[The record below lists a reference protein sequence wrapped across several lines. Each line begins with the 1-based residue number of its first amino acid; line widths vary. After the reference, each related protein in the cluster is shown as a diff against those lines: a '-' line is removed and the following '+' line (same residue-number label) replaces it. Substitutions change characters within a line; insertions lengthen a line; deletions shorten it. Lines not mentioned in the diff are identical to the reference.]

1 MSTPTQ
7 PDVEVVASDVDALPQ
22 LPARQE
28 IPSWRLVATL
38 AVAGALAALLLSFVY
53 TATKPLIDANK
64 AAVLREA
71 VAEVLGDPAAV
82 VSLVVEDEGL
92 VADEEIVYLEEKR
105 DGKIVERV
113 YLGYAD
119 EAQTKPVGFAL
130 RGGAYGYGSDP
141 IMLVFGYD
149 ALSGEI
155 IGLKVL
161 GHKET
166 PGIGTKIET
175 EDRFAGLFWK
185 PEAGDVPA
193 RQPRLEG
200 KRADQ
205 FDRSDPHHVDM
216 ISGAT
221 ISSKAVIQV
230 VNDLWARLGDRL
242 QAYVGKEGA

>member
-1 MSTPTQ
+1 MSAH
-7 PDVEVVASDVDALPQ
+7 PDTEAAAPDLVDAPQ
-22 LPARQE
+22 FPARPE
-28 IPSWRLVATL
+28 VPSWRLVTTL

-53 TATKPLIDANK
+53 EATKPLIDANK
-64 AAVLREA
+64 AKVLREA
-71 VAEVLGDPAAV
+71 VAEVLADPAAV
-82 VSLVVEDEGL
+82 TSLVVTDAGL
-92 VADEEIVYLEEKR
+92 VPDATPVYLAEK
-105 DGKIVERV
+105 GVERV

-119 EAQTKPVGFAL
+119 EAKTQPIGFAL
-130 RGGAYGYGSDP
+130 SGGAYGYGSDP

-149 ALSGEI
+149 ALAGEI

-175 EDRFAGLFWK
+175 EASFAGLFWK
-185 PEAGDVPA
+185 DETGGVPA

-205 FDRSDPHHVDM
+205 FQTADSHHVDM

-221 ISSKAVIQV
+221 ISSKAVIKV
-230 VNDLWARLGDRL
+230 VNDLWERLGDRL
-242 QAYVGKEGA
+242 KAFAAKEGA

>member
-1 MSTPTQ
+1 MSS
-7 PDVEVVASDVDALPQ
+7 DVEPAVPQDVDALPQ
-22 LPARQE
+22 LPARKE

-53 TATKPLIDANK
+53 EGTKPLIDANK
-64 AAVLREA
+64 AKVLREA
-71 VAEVLGDPAAV
+71 VAEVLKDPAAV
-82 VSLVVEDEGL
+82 TSLVVTEAGL
-92 VADEEIVYLEEKR
+92 VADEQTVYLEEKK
-105 DGKIVERV
+105 DGKILERV

-119 EAQTKPVGFAL
+119 EAKTKPIGFAL

-149 ALSGEI
+149 ALRGEV

-175 EDRFAGLFWK
+175 EDSFAGLFWRS
-185 PEAGDVPA
+185 ETGDGPA
-193 RQPRLEG
+193 RQPRLVG
-200 KRADQ
+200 MRAEQ
-205 FDRSDPHHVDM
+205 FQRSDPHHVDL

-221 ISSKAVIQV
+221 ISSNAVIKV
-230 VNDLWARLGDRL
+230 VNELWERLGERCR
-242 QAYVGKEGA
+242 AYVQEEGA